1 MLRTLGI
8 IIVLAVVGAATI
20 GFARSG
26 NPPDARTGAPGES
39 TCAGCHGNLNVG
51 GGSVTVTAPDSFT
64 PGDTVDVFVQVERA
78 GQSRWGF
85 EVTVLDGADQ
95 PAGDIILTEPART
108 QLSVAGGT
116 GRQYV
121 KQTSLGTDPGTPNLS
136 PGWGFRWA
144 SPVSTPGAVSFY
156 IVGIAANGNG
166 GTSGDYTYTDVHVMD
181 GVSASIEEDR
191 TTWGKVKALFR

>member
-1 MLRTLGI
+1 MLRATAAIAAL
-8 IIVLAVVGAATI
+8 IVLWTAGPAL
-20 GFARSG
+20 ARSG

-39 TCAGCHGNLNVG
+39 TCAGCHGNLNTG
-51 GGSVTVTAPDSFT
+51 NGSIVVTGPDAYAA
-64 PGDTVDVFVQVERA
+64 GDTIDVFVQVEDA

-85 EVTVLDGADQ
+85 EVTVLDDSNE
-95 PAGDIILTEPART
+95 PAGSVILTDLART

-121 KQTSLGTDPGTPNLS
+121 KHTSLGTDPGTPNVS

-144 SPVSTPGAVSFY
+144 VPVPIPDAVTFY

-166 GTSGDYTYTDVHVMD
+166 STSGDYTYTDVHVMD
-181 GVSASIEEDR
+181 GVSAALGEDE
-191 TTWGKVKALFR
+191 TTWGKIKSLFR